1 MIYEEDSKKIE
12 RREIR
17 PMVIFNHTSSR
28 KELYPMVHTNQDI
41 IYKIIN
47 SINNKK
53 NYRNY
58 SQRQYSD
65 EDLNKFFSNNDEKHK
80 TD

>member
-1 MIYEEDSKKIE
+1 
-12 RREIR
+12 
-17 PMVIFNHTSSR
+17 
-28 KELYPMVHTNQDI
+28 MVHTNQDI